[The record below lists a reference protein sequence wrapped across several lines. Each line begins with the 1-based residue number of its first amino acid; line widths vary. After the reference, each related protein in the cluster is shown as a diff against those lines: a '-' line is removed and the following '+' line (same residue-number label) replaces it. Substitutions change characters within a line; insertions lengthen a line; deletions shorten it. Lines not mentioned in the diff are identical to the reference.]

1 MLDVN
6 LKEITQGLERDD
18 LTFSYVFKKSLLPD
32 GISLTLHQ
40 QETGFSLMIQLK
52 EENDTLSVTKFS
64 LVEKSDLEQQSLS
77 LYDAAMVEIALQA
90 LDLLF
95 IVADHV
101 DVSEIAFSIT
111 KDEAMHLSAFTC
123 FFDVH
128 FALQTSSRDYDVFV
142 NKTEI
147 LKTTIR
153 RELWQR
159 QGHDRYLRHYLQ
171 NCQKGHV
178 FSETKF
184 IPTPQQPSNIIAFPL

>member
-1 MLDVN
+1 MLDID
-6 LKEITQGLERDD
+6 LTEITQELEVES
-18 LTFSYVFKKSLLPD
+18 LTFSYVLKKSLLPD
-32 GISLTLHQ
+32 GISLILQQ
-40 QETGFSLMIQLK
+40 QETGFSLTIQLK
-52 EENDTLSVTKFS
+52 EIDETLSVTKFS
-64 LVEKSDLEQQSLS
+64 LTEESNLEQKSLS
-77 LYDAAMVEIALQA
+77 LYDTAIVEIALQA

-95 IVADHV
+95 IIADHA
-101 DVSEIAFSIT
+101 DASEIAFAIS
-111 KDEAMHLSAFTC
+111 KNEAMHLSAFTC

-184 IPTPQQPSNIIAFPL
+184 ISTPQQPSNIIAFPL

>member
-184 IPTPQQPSNIIAFPL
+184 ISTPQQPSNIIAFPL